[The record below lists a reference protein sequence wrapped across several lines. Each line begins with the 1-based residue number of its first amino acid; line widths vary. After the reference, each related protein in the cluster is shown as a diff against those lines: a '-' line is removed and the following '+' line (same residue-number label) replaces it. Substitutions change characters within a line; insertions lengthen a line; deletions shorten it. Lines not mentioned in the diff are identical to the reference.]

1 MPRIFKKNNSYIYP
15 TEEFIYEVL
24 LYKRESNIISIQDS
38 KTLKSKTYIPEKTI
52 APKKSNTFTYIDL
65 IGAPEEWLYNNGY
78 IEIDS
83 EELIK
88 RNLGKVKIIFNNSN
102 K

>member
-1 MPRIFKKNNSYIYP
+1 MSQIFKKNNSYIYP

-24 LYKRESNIISIQDS
+24 LYKREGNIISIQDS

-52 APKKSNTFTYIDL
+52 APKKSNTFTYMDL
-65 IGAPEEWLYNNGY
+65 IGAPEKWLYDNGY
-78 IEIDS
+78 IETNS

-88 RNLGKVKIIFNNSN
+88 KKFRKNKSN
-102 K
+102 I

>member
-1 MPRIFKKNNSYIYP
+1 MSRIFKKNNSYIYP
-15 TEEFIYEVL
+15 TEKFIYEVL

-38 KTLKSKTYIPEKTI
+38 KTLKSETYIPEKTI

-88 RNLGKVKIIFNNSN
+88 KKFRKSKNSI
-102 K
+102 

>member
-1 MPRIFKKNNSYIYP
+1 MSRIFKKNNSYIYP

-24 LYKRESNIISIQDS
+24 LYKREGNIILIQDS

-52 APKKSNTFTYIDL
+52 APKKSNIFTYIDL

-88 RNLGKVKIIFNNSN
+88 KKFRKNKSN
-102 K
+102 I

>member
-1 MPRIFKKNNSYIYP
+1 MSRIFKKNNSYIYP

-24 LYKRESNIISIQDS
+24 LYKREDS

-52 APKKSNTFTYIDL
+52 APKKSNTFTYMDL
-65 IGAPEEWLYNNGY
+65 IGAPEKWLYDNGY
-78 IEIDS
+78 IETDS

-88 RNLGKVKIIFNNSN
+88 KKFRKNKSN
-102 K
+102 I

>member
-1 MPRIFKKNNSYIYP
+1 MSRIFKKNNSYIYP
-15 TEEFIYEVL
+15 TEEFICEIL

-88 RNLGKVKIIFNNSN
+88 KKFRKSKSSI
-102 K
+102 

>member
-1 MPRIFKKNNSYIYP
+1 MSRIFKKNNSYIYP
-15 TEEFIYEVL
+15 TEEFIYEIL
-24 LYKRESNIISIQDS
+24 LYKREDNIISIQDS
-38 KTLKSKTYIPEKTI
+38 KTFKSETYIPEKTI

-65 IGAPEEWLYNNGY
+65 IGAPEEWLYNNEY

-88 RNLGKVKIIFNNSN
+88 KKFRKSKNSI
-102 K
+102 

>member
-1 MPRIFKKNNSYIYP
+1 MSRIFKKNNSYIYP
-15 TEEFIYEVL
+15 TEKFIYEVL
-24 LYKRESNIISIQDS
+24 LYKREGNIISIQDS
-38 KTLKSKTYIPEKTI
+38 KTLKSETYIPEKTI
-52 APKKSNTFTYIDL
+52 APKKSNTFIYIDL

-88 RNLGKVKIIFNNSN
+88 KKFRKSKNSI
-102 K
+102 